1 MNSIKPDKDTIFLHS
16 VADRLLAWAKQ
27 NESVRAWFWYGSFS
41 RGQETQ
47 GSDLDAAVLLKAGTD
62 VAAVRQ
68 DLISHL
74 ADEMKLNLPH
84 ADSQR
89 LICYVGDNY
98 LKVECT
104 LVTDPEELA
113 WLVDAED
120 VPAPR
125 LALAFERDGAGQSL
139 VQRAAR
145 PGNMDTV
152 SLIHREIAK
161 LLEGFEACSRAHRR
175 SDAYSFYFHYNLA
188 LGRLARLVQI
198 SRHKPEKLY
207 LPPQL
212 TNTRLRPDERPGF
225 IDLAGSLY
233 LPEANERKRRLA
245 AKFIEF
251 VAELKYSYALDYSAD
266 ELRAFLDAIMRRDF
280 FVNVRDWADQL
291 DGWIRPGVLIR
302 ASTLTRWEKEAELRR
317 WMQEQ
322 QVKQIIDLRGDSPR
336 DGKPYTPELLEGI
349 EYVRQP
355 MVQVGHMDENDRAP
369 HYLATA
375 LNNLPTIA
383 AVLRKIANAPGCSV
397 VHCYIGVDRTGIVMA
412 LLGELLGVPRELLV
426 RDYVAS
432 GGVLHGH
439 SLAKFLDG
447 IDAHGGAA
455 ALLKNSGLEEAT
467 ISALRE
473 RLLRTP
479 PRNGES

>member
-1 MNSIKPDKDTIFLHS
+1 
-16 VADRLLAWAKQ
+16 
-27 NESVRAWFWYGSFS
+27 
-41 RGQETQ
+41 
-47 GSDLDAAVLLKAGTD
+47 
-62 VAAVRQ
+62 
-68 DLISHL
+68 
-74 ADEMKLNLPH
+74 
-84 ADSQR
+84 
-89 LICYVGDNY
+89 
-98 LKVECT
+98 
-104 LVTDPEELA
+104 
-113 WLVDAED
+113 

-145 PGNMDTV
+145 PGNIDTAALV
-152 SLIHREIAK
+152 NHEIAK
-161 LLEGFEACSRAHRR
+161 FLEGFEACSRAHRR
-175 SDAYSFYFHYNLA
+175 SDGYSFYFHYNLA

-198 SRHKPEKLY
+198 SRHKAEKLY

-212 TNTRLRPDERPGF
+212 TNSRLRPEERQGF

-245 AKFIEF
+245 DKFIEF
-251 VAELKYSYALDYSAD
+251 VAELKISYALDYSAD
-266 ELRAFLDAIMRRDF
+266 ELRAFLDAIIRRDF
-280 FVNVRDWADQL
+280 FVNVRDWAEQL

-317 WMQEQ
+317 WMRETR
-322 QVKQIIDLRGDSPR
+322 VKQIIDLRGDSPK
-336 DGKPYTPELLEGI
+336 DGKPYTAELLEGI
-349 EYVRQP
+349 EYVRHP
-355 MVQVGHMDENDRAP
+355 MVQTGPWDETDRAA

-375 LNNLPTIA
+375 LHNLSAIV
-383 AVLRKIANAPGCSV
+383 AVLRKLAGAPGCSV
-397 VHCYIGVDRTGIVMA
+397 IHCYIGVDRTGIVMA
-412 LLGELLGVPRELLV
+412 LLGEVLGVPRALLI

-439 SLAKFLDG
+439 SLSKFLDG

-455 ALLKNSGLEEAT
+455 ALLKNGGLEEAT

-473 RLLRTP
+473 RLLRTQ